1 MAQEGAP
8 LVNRLA
14 DFVQQKWKLTPDQAQ
29 ARANRLVEQVGL
41 DLGKHLDDFFQAN
54 KPASKDE
61 AAQRENEYWSKA
73 AYWEAFD
80 SEAVEVLKAAGAT
93 AEELKA
99 SVRRWKE

>member
-14 DFVQQKWKLTPDQAQ
+14 DYIGQKWKLTPEQARG
-29 ARANRLVEQVGL
+29 RANRLLEQVGL
-41 DLGKHLDDFFQAN
+41 DLGEHVDDFLQAN
-54 KPASKDE
+54 TPANKDE

-73 AYWEAFD
+73 TYWEAFD
-80 SEAVEVLKAAGAT
+80 PEAVEVLKTVGAT

-99 SVRRWKE
+99 SVRRVK